1 MAKSAFSKTRCKKPA
16 DKDFYIERRRCT
28 IVSAAFVSWD
38 QLLFAC
44 GKGCRFYVGG
54 GQRCWRRRERER
66 GRDDGLEDGEG
77 DDRVKVLLAECNMIV
92 AASK

>member
-16 DKDFYIERRRCT
+16 DKDFTSREGVARLYLPASFRGINFC
-28 IVSAAFVSWD
+28 SHA
-38 QLLFAC
+38 